1 MQLPVEIQQAEILDW
16 WESEHERISD
26 ALADRLP
33 GLYYLVDQQI
43 ENMPF
48 TNLVRRGKFKAE
60 HIEPIVA
67 AWMDKIY
74 FEFTLE
80 LDESL
85 RASLHSLE
93 GDKPGEGWS
102 FNEMAVAGAALAL
115 SASPVAAI
123 PFFAG
128 GLATAGVTF
137 LGVTFGGGVLLAT
150 PVAALAGSAVLAALV
165 GPTARTKAIANLK
178 SRLRSAIHAAI
189 QARVLGDANGQSH
202 ASLKGR
208 LLGELYSVATKRLAL
223 IE

>member
-1 MQLPVEIQQAEILDW
+1 MQLPVEIQHAEILDW

-43 ENMPF
+43 EEMPF
-48 TNLVRRGKFKAE
+48 TNLVRRGKFKVE
-60 HIEPIVA
+60 HVEPIVA

-74 FEFTLE
+74 LEFTLE

-102 FNEMAVAGAALAL
+102 FKEMAVAGAALAV

-128 GLATAGVTF
+128 GLTTAGITF
-137 LGVTFGGGVLLAT
+137 LGVTVGGGVLLAT
-150 PVAALAGSAVLAALV
+150 PVAALAGSAVLAAL

-189 QARVLGDANGQSH
+189 EVRVLGDADGQAH

-208 LLGELYSVATKRLAL
+208 LLSELYSVAAKRLAL

>member
-1 MQLPVEIQQAEILDW
+1 MQLPIEIQHAEILDW
-16 WESEHERISD
+16 WESEHERISV

-33 GLYYLVDQQI
+33 GLYYLVDRQI
-43 ENMPF
+43 EEMPF
-48 TNLVRRGKFKAE
+48 TDLVRRGKFKAE
-60 HIEPIVA
+60 HVEPIVA

-74 FEFTLE
+74 SEFTHE

-93 GDKPGEGWS
+93 GDKAGDGWS
-102 FNEMAVAGAALAL
+102 FNEMAVAGAALAVT
-115 SASPVAAI
+115 AAPVAGI

-128 GLATAGVTF
+128 GITAAGLTVA
-137 LGVTFGGGVLLAT
+137 GVTFGGGALLAI
-150 PVAALAGSAVLAALV
+150 PVAALAGSAVLAAL

-189 QARVLGDANGQSH
+189 QVRVLGDANGQAH
-202 ASLKGR
+202 TSLKGR
-208 LLGELYSVATKRLAL
+208 LLGELQSVATRRLAL